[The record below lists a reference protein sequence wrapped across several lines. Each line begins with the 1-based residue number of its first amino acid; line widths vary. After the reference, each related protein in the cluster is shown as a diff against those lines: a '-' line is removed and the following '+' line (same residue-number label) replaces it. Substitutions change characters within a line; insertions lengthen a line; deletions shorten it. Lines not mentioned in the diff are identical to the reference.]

1 MRWTA
6 AAVVLC
12 VGCAGGLLEGRRP
25 RPAVPVAGGVDHF
38 ENAFDG
44 AGSVRIFEQSWRPS
58 DANVRAAVV
67 LVHGLKD
74 HSTRYAEVA
83 DRLAQRG
90 YAVHAFD
97 LRGHG
102 SSGGRR
108 AYVESFDEYI
118 ADLDTFV
125 AQVRRLEPVK
135 PVFVVG
141 HDMGATIAIE
151 WLLQKKPRIAGLVVS
166 GASLHS
172 SASGFKQLVTRA
184 AGTVLPLLAILSV
197 DVDHLSQDA
206 AVVQA
211 CKADPLVEHGN
222 GPARTARELLSAMDY
237 VDERESQVQVPILIL
252 HGAADVL
259 SMPAASRELY
269 GRVGSPDKALHVY
282 DGMFHDV
289 WREPERA
296 KVMQDLSDWLDL
308 HVAVKS

>member
-1 MRWTA
+1 MRCLA
-6 AAVVLC
+6 AALVLC
-12 VGCAGGLLEGRRP
+12 IGCAGGILEGRRP

-38 ENAFDG
+38 EDAFPG
-44 AGSVRIFEQSWRPS
+44 LNHVRIFEQRWRPS
-58 DANVRAAVV
+58 DANVRAVV
-67 LVHGLKD
+67 VIVHGLKD
-74 HSTRYAEVA
+74 HSTRYAELA
-83 DRLAQRG
+83 GRLAQRG

-118 ADLDTFV
+118 ADLDIFV
-125 AQVRRLEPVK
+125 DQVKSLEPTK
-135 PVFVVG
+135 PVFILG
-141 HDMGATIAIE
+141 HDMGATIALE
-151 WLLQKKPRIAGLVVS
+151 WLLQKKPQIAGLIVS

-172 SASGFKQLVTRA
+172 NSSGFKRFMTRA

-197 DVDHLSQDA
+197 DVDHLSQDP
-206 AVVQA
+206 AVVNA

-222 GPARTARELLSAMDY
+222 GPARTARELLSAMDF
-237 VDERESQVQVPILIL
+237 VDGREAQVQVPILIL
-252 HGAADVL
+252 HGGADVL
-259 SMPAASRELY
+259 STPDVSRELY
-269 GRVGSPDKALHVY
+269 GRVGTPDKALHVY

-289 WREPERA
+289 WREPARG